1 MSSTVSGARNSQAK
15 RQNLKDWGDQIKP
28 LSNDDTAGDLSQPK
42 LDPQQFSIS
51 ELFWVLVLV
60 AVVLAIATPFVR
72 ALPRAVFN
80 AIIIVVSFQTLA
92 IALMV
97 AFVSRRRSRLL
108 ERSGTL
114 LAIGSSTESQSR
126 TWALVH
132 TFFSIFMSVASQLFI
147 TAFLSLLIS
156 SQSSVNRFAL
166 AWYGIMVL
174 SNLLGPTI
182 FLMNGIRFLR
192 WRIHPST
199 IEFFEN
205 GVAEMDTLVPWE
217 KVELRRSTIRR
228 NRIMVVYLALQSSA
242 MVWLDETQIERLLAF
257 SSEKRKAKD
266 QINELSANQADK
278 R

>member
-1 MSSTVSGARNSQAK
+1 M
-15 RQNLKDWGDQIKP
+15 KDWSDQIKP
-28 LSNDDTAGDLSQPK
+28 LSNEDTAGDLTQPK

-205 GVAEMDTLVPWE
+205 GVAVMDTLVPWE

-228 NRIMVVYLALQSSA
+228 NRIMVVYLAMQSSA
-242 MVWLDETQIERLLAF
+242 MVWLAET
-257 SSEKRKAKD
+257 
-266 QINELSANQADK
+266 
-278 R
+278 